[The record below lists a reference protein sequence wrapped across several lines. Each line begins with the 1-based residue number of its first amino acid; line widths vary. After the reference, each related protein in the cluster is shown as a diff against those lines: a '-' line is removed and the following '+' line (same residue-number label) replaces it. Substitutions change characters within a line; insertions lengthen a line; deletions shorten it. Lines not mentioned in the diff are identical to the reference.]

1 MRKVQKGDTIKV
13 HYTGTLEDG
22 HEFDSS
28 RDREP
33 LEFKVGEGMVIKGFD
48 DAVIDMQINESK
60 NVHIPAEEAYG
71 EVREDLIYEI
81 GKDQFPSSI
90 NPEVG
95 MRLMSQTQDG
105 QEFPVRI
112 SAVTDNSIQLD
123 ANHDLAGKA
132 LKFELKLVEIA

>member
-22 HEFDSS
+22 QEFDSS